1 MRDYSNMPVITW
13 DNTTNSKKIEAQVL
27 HAEPVII
34 EMPPTFIMSMDSSAC
49 GCKETDNA
57 GFHIDCNAMD
67 TLKLLAEENNN
78 DELLKVAKI
87 AHDAGQVVD
96 IDSSSHRIIIHD

>member
-1 MRDYSNMPVITW
+1 MRDYSNMPTITW
-13 DNTTNSKKIEAQVL
+13 DDTTNSKKIEAQVL

-34 EMPPTFIMSMDSSAC
+34 DMPENFVMAIDAPSC

-57 GFHIDCNAMD
+57 NFHIDCNTMD
-67 TLKLLAEENNN
+67 TLKTLAEENKD

-96 IDSSSHRIIIHD
+96 IDTNARRIIIHD